1 MSIAVGESGKRVIL
15 ATGVDLSSAT
25 SMTIKLVP
33 PSGDDVIIATG
44 RITAP
49 SSTFDTQGDLG
60 VLSADTYMQFD
71 NVVADF
77 LVSGDYTV
85 CGTYTNTATDPDDIF
100 ITLSATITIL
110 EPC

>member
-15 ATGVDLSSAT
+15 ATGIDPSSAT

-33 PSGDDVIIATG
+33 PSGDDVIIDAS
-44 RITAP
+44 RVTAA
-49 SSTFDTQGDLG
+49 SSIFADPVLG
-60 VLSADTYMQFD
+60 NLAADTYMQFD

-85 CGTYTNTATDPDDIF
+85 CGTYTNTVTDPDDIF

>member
-15 ATGVDLSSAT
+15 ATGVNLSSAT
-25 SMTIKLVP
+25 SMTIKIVP
-33 PSGDDVIIATG
+33 PSGSNVVIATG

-49 SSTFDTQGDLG
+49 SSIFTDPVLG
-60 VLSADTYMQFD
+60 SLAADTYMQFD
-71 NVVADF
+71 NLPADF
-77 LVSGDYTV
+77 LVSGAHV
-85 CGTYTNTATDPDDIF
+85 MCGTYTNTATDPDDIF